1 MSFAEEIRAKR
12 DILAEFVRQTGDK
25 ARIARDTDVSLL
37 ASSPEGLA
45 EATLLGLRHR
55 PSGMAGGATA
65 LYKAVLYFAL
75 TRMRKEPWAN
85 LPGLFYSPEALFTTL
100 GFGNKSVKTRPSSFP
115 HAGQMISSH
124 SRFSSTTD
132 LPSHPIVL
140 LHLSQ
145 TPTVSYK
152 PPSPLAPSTNQVS
165 NATVARPL
173 HHCQT
178 VLLSHQSQPNQDSSS
193 HKRHSQSFL
202 SSQRRKQLF
211 DSV

>member
-1 MSFAEEIRAKR
+1 MTYWQNLCAKQGIKHGSR
-12 DILAEFVRQTGDK
+12 VIQT
-25 ARIARDTDVSLL
+25 SPS

-45 EATLLGLRHR
+45 EATLLGLRRR

-75 TRMRKEPWAN
+75 IHMRKEPWAN
-85 LPGLFYSPEALFTTL
+85 FPGLFYSSEALFTTL

-115 HAGQMISSH
+115 HAGQMISLAPSAFLYYRPVIAPNRAATLVANAD
-124 SRFSSTTD
+124 RFIQA
-132 LPSHPIVL
+132 PSAL
-140 LHLSQ
+140 M
-145 TPTVSYK
+145 
-152 PPSPLAPSTNQVS
+152 PSTNQAS
-165 NATVARPL
+165 NTTAARLL

-178 VLLSHQSQPNQDSSS
+178 VLLSQQSQPDQDSSS

-202 SSQRRKQLF
+202 SSQRRRQLF